1 MEFEMCKNLIYKEV
15 LKRWTL
21 MKKFRND
28 VSFDDLLSEGYY
40 IYAWCLK
47 NFESGK
53 NAKFTT
59 YLYIQLRGR
68 LKDYYGFEHKPME
81 LYEDQF
87 HKDDGFYDNSF
98 EDTIVSKDY
107 NIDCENEEL
116 MEAAENSLSYE
127 GKKVLGFILSREWES
142 KMRRNK
148 PTNAQIS
155 RKFGYPPEVVE
166 SVMGELKMFWEK
178 LVLSAA

>member
-1 MEFEMCKNLIYKEV
+1 
-15 LKRWTL
+15 
-21 MKKFRND
+21 
-28 VSFDDLLSEGYY
+28 
-40 IYAWCLK
+40 
-47 NFESGK
+47 
-53 NAKFTT
+53 
-59 YLYIQLRGR
+59 
-68 LKDYYGFEHKPME
+68 
-81 LYEDQF
+81 
-87 HKDDGFYDNSF
+87 
-98 EDTIVSKDY
+98 
-107 NIDCENEEL
+107 

>member
-21 MKKFRND
+21 MKKFRSD

-40 IYAWCLK
+40 IYAWCLR

-81 LYEDQF
+81 LYEDRNCLSE
-87 HKDDGFYDNSF
+87 DDSQTFEEKIPSKNYDLDS
-98 EDTIVSKDY
+98 ERAEIYEKGS
-107 NIDCENEEL
+107 EE
-116 MEAAENSLSYE
+116 LSYE
-127 GKKVLGFILSREWES
+127 ANQVLKFILGREWES

>member
-1 MEFEMCKNLIYKEV
+1 MEFLECKNMIFNEV
-15 LKRWTL
+15 LKRFNA
-21 MKKFRND
+21 MKKCRKD

-40 IYAWCLK
+40 IYSWCLK
-47 NFESGK
+47 NFDNSK

-59 YLYIQLRGR
+59 YLYIQLKGK
-68 LKDYYGFEHKPME
+68 LKDYYFYERRQME

-127 GKKVLGFILSREWES
+127 GKKVLGFILSREWET

-148 PTNAQIS
+148 PTEEQIA
-155 RKFGYPPEVVE
+155 RKFGYPRPVVD
-166 SVMGELKMFWEK
+166 SIMGEIRHFWE
-178 LVLSAA
+178 SFRAA